1 MTHPATDLTNDLHS
15 RLGRALAAV
24 AIHSPQHFTFEG
36 ETVPAVPQPGWG
48 NLPAPANPLV
58 AALEQ
63 RLYNRFFCRDWAPPA
78 VLPTDPTPFLQA
90 LSAAHPGRDR
100 WEAGWRINRV
110 GPAGQVMAE
119 KHGRFSELWPG
130 QYVVQSGGGPPQ
142 PGQPLTAYFPRESST
157 LQPGFFFVFS
167 DAAVAWDETY
177 SMVRF
182 YWNVTADGAPELLA
196 RLVARLNRFQVPFR
210 FKTLTQVEAYD
221 RFDSAVLFVSR
232 RWFHPAAEIAVET
245 HAALAGRLLD
255 GTPLFAKPLARG
267 LGFAEDPGNG
277 ESFGMSRCRLLAE
290 ALWSAWTRGL
300 THPQDRL
307 AAVADWFSGLG
318 LSLDRPWLNR
328 ASTDLYELPS

>member
-1 MTHPATDLTNDLHS
+1 MSDSMNDPKSDLQS
-15 RLGRALAAV
+15 RLSRAMAAV
-24 AIHSPQHFTFEG
+24 AIHSPQHFAFEG
-36 ETVPAVPQPGWG
+36 ELVPAVPQPGWG

-63 RLYNRFFCRDWAPPA
+63 RLYNRFFCRDSAPPA
-78 VLPTDPTPFLQA
+78 LLPSDPTPFLQT
-90 LSAAHPGRDR
+90 LSAANPGRDR

-142 PGQPLTAYFPRESST
+142 PGQPLTAYFPRESAT

-182 YWNVTADGAPELLA
+182 YWNVTAAGAPELLA
-196 RLVARLNRFQVPFR
+196 YLIGRLNRFQVPFR
-210 FKTLTQVEAYD
+210 FKTLTMAEGYD
-221 RFDSAVLFVSR
+221 RYDSAVLFVSR
-232 RWFHPAAEIAVET
+232 RWFQPAAEIAVEA
-245 HAALAGRLLD
+245 HAALNGRLAD
-255 GTPLFAKPLARG
+255 GTPLFSKPLARG

-290 ALWSAWTRGL
+290 ALWSAWTNGI
-300 THPQDRL
+300 THPEERL
-307 AAVADWFSGLG
+307 AAVERWFSNLG
-318 LSLDRPWLNR
+318 LSLERPWLNR
-328 ASTDLYELPS
+328 ASADTYELPS